1 MKTAIYPGTFDPIT
15 KGHLDVI
22 RRALKIFDKLIVVV
36 AYHKDKSPLFEVPER
51 VEMIKEATSEMEGVE
66 AESCGG
72 LLVEY
77 AKEKKA
83 TAIIRG
89 LRAVSD
95 FDYEFQMAQMN
106 RELYSPLET
115 VFLVPAESYT
125 YLSSSL
131 VKEIYTLGGDV
142 SEFVPKPVE
151 KRLKEKLKSR
161 G

>member
-22 RRALKIFDKLIVVV
+22 RRARKIFDHLVVLV
-36 AYHKDKSPLFEVPER
+36 AYHKDKSPLFKVSER
-51 VEMIKEATSEMEGVE
+51 VEMIREATKDIEGVE
-66 AESCGG
+66 VDSYGG

-77 AKEKKA
+77 AKDKKV
-83 TAIIRG
+83 TALIRG

-95 FDYEFQMAQMN
+95 FEYEFQMAQMN
-106 RELYSPLET
+106 RELYAPLET

-142 SEFVPKPVE
+142 SEFVPEPVVT
-151 KRLKEKLKSR
+151 RLRDKLKSR
-161 G
+161 K